1 MKSVPLLSLA
11 VGSLVLLSTGT
22 MAEGHP
28 GVGIVRDSRGNVFFT
43 DLRQVWKITPD
54 DKLSVAVPDVH
65 AHELCLDAEDNLFG
79 EHLWGE
85 GGGWRH
91 RVWCLRP
98 TGSLSDVVSSREGF
112 LRGYGFVRDR
122 AGNMYWAD
130 RGTKMAI
137 KKRSPEGTVT
147 THAIADFRALQWM
160 TATADGVLF
169 LMDGGDL
176 RRVSP
181 DGHVTTVVTSLSE
194 HEPPPAGASDRNYHM
209 GLWTD
214 KEGFVYVAVA
224 RERLVLRVQAD
235 GKKKVIAR
243 TGDSWSPSGGMFDR
257 DDNLWL
263 LEYNSANAV
272 RAVRTD
278 REGRERVFSPD
289 LPRRSVPA
297 LNRTRP
303 VQPGQPLSQ
312 SVSNMK

>member
-11 VGSLVLLSTGT
+11 VSSLVLLSTGT

-54 DKLSVAVPDVH
+54 DKYVCCCSRRSCARALPRRRRQPFRRASLGGRGRMAPPGLVPEAHRIIERRRLVARR
-65 AHELCLDAEDNLFG
+65 F
-79 EHLWGE
+79 
-85 GGGWRH
+85 
-91 RVWCLRP
+91 P
-98 TGSLSDVVSSREGF
+98 TG
-112 LRGYGFVRDR
+112 LRLCADR

-130 RGTKMAI
+130 RGEKMAI

-209 GLWTD
+209 GMWTD

-235 GKKKVIAR
+235 GKKKV
-243 TGDSWSPSGGMFDR
+243 DR
-257 DDNLWL
+257 DGRVTPGRLQAGCSTATTTCGCWSITRRTRFAQCAPT
-263 LEYNSANAV
+263 EKAANACFPQTC
-272 RAVRTD
+272 RAIRAA
-278 REGRERVFSPD
+278 P
-289 LPRRSVPA
+289 
-297 LNRTRP
+297 NRTRP
-303 VQPGQPLSQ
+303 VHSRGSHCPNLCRT
-312 SVSNMK
+312 